1 MAKPNVILTG
11 VPRSGTTLACYLL
24 NKLPDV
30 IALHEPIRVRAV
42 LRLDSRA
49 EMCDAVDHFFRKAR
63 KSLRASGA
71 TISRQSGGK
80 VVDNSFASQTTAGGA
95 REMTDKRGEFV
106 ADKEL
111 SERFMLCI
119 KDPALFTILLAD
131 LAPRFPC
138 FAIIRNPVSILAS
151 WNSVN
156 FPMHDILEPTVGTFA
171 PKLAAALA
179 SAKDELDWQIKA
191 LLWYFETYVELLP
204 RHAILRYED
213 LISSHGQTLRVIA
226 PAAATLG
233 DPLENKNKNV
243 LYDQKLMQAFGER
256 LLQSEGVIW
265 QFYDKADVEAL
276 LA

>member
-1 MAKPNVILTG
+1 MAKPNVIITG

-42 LRLDSRA
+42 LRLGSRDA
-49 EMCDAVDHFFRKAR
+49 MCEAVDHFFRKAR

-80 VVDNSFASQTTAGGA
+80 VVDNSFADQTSASGG

-111 SERFMLCI
+111 SERFLLCT

-138 FAIIRNPVSILAS
+138 FAIVRNPVSILTS

-156 FPMHDILEPTVGTFA
+156 FPMHDILEPAVGTFA

-179 SAKDELDWQIKA
+179 DTKDELDWQIKA
-191 LLWYFETYVELLP
+191 LSWYFETYVELLP
-204 RHAILRYED
+204 SHAILRYED
-213 LISSHGQTLRVIA
+213 LISSNGQALRVVTPAAETLRE
-226 PAAATLG
+226 
-233 DPLENKNKNV
+233 PLENKNKNV
-243 LYDQKLMQAFGER
+243 LYDRKLMQAFGER

-265 QFYDKADVEAL
+265 QFYEKAEVEAL
-276 LA
+276 LQ